1 MGGLGQNMFSVVYF
15 HPYLLIDRN
24 RQESLIFQREAAQG
38 TAEAVSS
45 PVLRFSDGPGVG

>member
-1 MGGLGQNMFSVVYF
+1 MLRFSVVHF
-15 HPYLLIDRN
+15 HPYPQIDLIG
-24 RQESLIFQREAAQG
+24 QESLIFQREAAQG